1 MANTDDY
8 VRVAVQGRMQQDVE
22 KSVYEKIKSE
32 LRAWKFLGIGGGV
45 IGGIVVALL
54 LAFHKPVFSLIV
66 TRGGEEFKN
75 EIKAQFEKDAKEYK
89 KAVETDIKADL
100 KEVERLLVELKTRT
114 TLAKEEIG
122 KLRDEFNRQ
131 YGDITKIVEDIRK
144 TRGDLVEEKAQ
155 LDALLDR
162 QKGSEEAII
171 LANDRATSALEKL
184 GQARKD
190 TDEIIKQYNTIV
202 AELKASKAI
211 APTVTA
217 IAQDETL
224 IASEK
229 RRVTVYFQFA
239 GFRREDAVAISKTIS
254 DKGWTIPGAERVGA
268 AVNTNKIRFNPADKQ
283 AAMFL
288 LSDANAALQSLR
300 RNIVLEPEPNSSIKP
315 GIPEIW
321 IFQR

>member
-8 VRVAVQGRMQQDVE
+8 VRVAVQSRMQQDVE

-66 TRGGEEFKN
+66 ARGGEEFKN

-89 KAVETDIKADL
+89 KVVETDIKADL

-122 KLRDEFNRQ
+122 KLRDEVNRQ
-131 YGDITKIVEDIRK
+131 YGDITKIVEDIRR
-144 TRGDLVEEKAQ
+144 TRSDLIEEKAQ

-202 AELKASKAI
+202 AELKASNAI
-211 APTVTA
+211 APTVKA

-239 GFRREDAVAISKTIS
+239 GFKREDAVAISKTIS